1 MMKKYSM
8 IIVFLSYAFIF
19 SGCASINQGLTP
31 SAKTV
36 ASDFDDTIEVIQDS
50 VSAASSLSEG
60 WHTLGFRWSSKA
72 PDIVFIKVGTKG
84 IVNIS
89 AVAFNI
95 DGNII
100 RIDKPAS
107 TLTDYGDWS
116 TRQFSMSLEQFRQ
129 MAAAQTVKMKVVMI
143 DKYSISSF
151 GQSNPSA
158 IVGGKFAPF
167 LQQVDAQLAKLKM

>member
-1 MMKKYSM
+1 MREKYF
-8 IIVFLSYAFIF
+8 IIIMVLSYVFIIG
-19 SGCASINQGLTP
+19 GCASVNQGLTP

-36 ASDFDDTIEVIQDS
+36 VSDFDDTIEVIQAP
-50 VSAASSLSEG
+50 VSSASSLSEG

-72 PDIVFIKVGTKG
+72 PDIVFLKVGAQD

-100 RIDKPAS
+100 RLDKPAS

-116 TRQFSMSLEQFRQ
+116 TRQFSMSLEQFREL
-129 MAAAQTVKMKVVMI
+129 AAAQTVKMKVVMI
-143 DKYSISSF
+143 DKYSVSSF
-151 GQSNPSA
+151 GKSKSSA
-158 IVGGKFAPF
+158 IVNGKFAPF
-167 LQQVDAQLAKLKM
+167 LQQVDTQLAKLKM